1 MRGKGSKLGEPCT
14 KVRLSLD
21 RLPIEKFAHIFF
33 FSLSLSLSGLL
44 RANVLCSNVASR
56 KCYSTLLKGT
66 CNERFGEDGKIQ

>member
-33 FSLSLSLSGLL
+33 FLSLSLSGLL
-44 RANVLCSNVASR
+44 RANVVRANVTQPILGGITMI
-56 KCYSTLLKGT
+56 K
-66 CNERFGEDGKIQ
+66 